1 MYAILLQLSLRWLD
15 TITKTLWAATT
26 TQRTKR
32 QVIHI
37 DHILTAVMCHYITK
51 TVFMKFRGVMS
62 IGTIWGHISGAE

>member
-37 DHILTAVMCHYITK
+37 DHILTAVVCHITK
-51 TVFMKFRGVMS
+51 TVFMKSRGVMS